1 MNEKLSLLIF
11 AFLIVIFEVAPR
23 ANSILA
29 FFTNHS
35 NITFLTAVVAV
46 SWIVFALDRI
56 VTSRTNAFKDLF
68 VPLYLTYTDWR
79 STNGTLMFV
88 LIVGFQANKADVVEV
103 VANPNLWPCHNLVT
117 LLADAATFIIGSER
131 QTLHP
136 QIVSIGNI

>member
-11 AFLIVIFEVAPR
+11 AFLIVVFKVAPR
-23 ANSILA
+23 ADSILA
-29 FFTNHS
+29 FFTNYS
-35 NITFLTAVVAV
+35 DITFLTAIVAI
-46 SWIVFALDRI
+46 SWIVLALDRI
-56 VTSRTNAFKDLF
+56 VTPWANTLKYFL
-68 VPLYLTYTDWR
+68 VPLYLTFADGC
-79 STNGTLMFV
+79 STNGAFV
-88 LIVGFQANKADVVEV
+88 LILIVGIQANIADIVEV